1 MTMLQGFLPT
11 RSPEDI
17 WAERI
22 TLALGGERYVLRVL
36 PMGPNAVWKERA
48 EAEIRGLLDGF
59 DGIRDPKDL
68 MAFLSRIETETAL
81 GLLRAYDREG
91 VLPDD
96 DWIRSNVSEGALL
109 RAFIEVLAAAHP
121 TAAVVVDVLARD
133 PGGMVSLL
141 TTALGR
147 QPGSGTDTRPSLPGT
162 AGPHRGSAI
171 TSPTNSSSNTSR
183 SARRASPVTGAANGV
198 SLSRP

>member
-1 MTMLQGFLPT
+1 MTLLQGFLPT

-22 TLALGGERYVLRVL
+22 TLALGDERIVLRVL

-48 EAEIRGLLDGF
+48 ETEIRGLLDGF

-81 GLLRAYDREG
+81 GLLRAYDRES

-147 QPGSGTDTRPSLPGT
+147 QPGSATDTRPSLPGT
-162 AGPHRGSAI
+162 AGPHRGSTT